1 MTKYGIYLKTKS
13 FFRKV
18 KVGYKKKVKGVI
30 QNHIKT
36 VWGNKENEKG
46 RKGKKREIRIKN

>member
-36 VWGNKENEKG
+36 V
-46 RKGKKREIRIKN
+46 